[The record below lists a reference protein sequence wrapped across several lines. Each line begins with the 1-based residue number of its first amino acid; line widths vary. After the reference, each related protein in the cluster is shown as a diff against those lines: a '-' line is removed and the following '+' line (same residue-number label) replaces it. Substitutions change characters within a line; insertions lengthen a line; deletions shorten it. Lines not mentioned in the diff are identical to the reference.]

1 MIKGIDHVVILV
13 KDLEQAVGDY
23 TGLGFTVV
31 PGGEH
36 LDGASH
42 NALIAFADGSYL
54 ELIAFKKAA
63 PEHRWWGKA
72 TNKATGGEGLID
84 FALLPTD
91 IEQDIAAARK
101 RGLDYQGPF
110 PGGRLRPDGQAI
122 KWQSGQPVT
131 SDLPF
136 LCGDVTPRSLRVPS
150 GPAWHHANGI
160 TGIDTLTVLVENL
173 AESSQRYQELLGFGP
188 TITAEP
194 DVTAA
199 KEAGFKNIN
208 TALFKLG
215 PGKIRLNAPAEP
227 TGELRDSLA
236 GKGEG
241 PYSLQFR
248 ASQPVKF
255 DKSRAHNVNLSV
267 AG

>member
-13 KDLEQAVGDY
+13 KDLAQAVADY

-63 PEHRWWGKA
+63 PEHRWWVKA

-131 SDLPF
+131 ADLPF
-136 LCGDVTPRSLRVPS
+136 LCGDITPRSLRVPS

-173 AESSQRYQELLGFGP
+173 AESSQRYQALVGFAP
-188 TITAEP
+188 
-194 DVTAA
+194 V
-199 KEAGFKNIN
+199 
-208 TALFKLG
+208 ALQVGSNSTVFSLG
-215 PGKIRLNAPAEP
+215 PGKISLTAPAEP
-227 TGELRDSLA
+227 ADELRDSLT

-241 PYSLQFR
+241 PHSLHFR

-255 DKSRAHNVNLSV
+255 DKSLTHNVNLTV